1 MNKEAK
7 HSQVLCRA
15 VFAALLS
22 LSSLLYISY
31 NTYADGETVTIT
43 KDGTEQ
49 VDYAYSNTCNMKVT
63 SRYKVDYGDGR
74 TYIATCVDPGNGDP
88 RGTGTVTSKNNED
101 LKKILLVMN
110 NIGPLS
116 SSFISTSDWSRFH
129 VNQKNSQKACPDSAG
144 VIYRTG
150 VNHAF
155 AVGHVMAS
163 YKNSKGCDSLAT
175 GSNALSCSDEWSKV
189 QTFFNNASNA
199 AYLSQYVVKSVPG
212 TSRKQEIAWLE
223 PYTPPTPTVTSTT
236 LSSTS
241 SASPSSVSL
250 SYDGTDTRTV
260 TFTHKVSRTAN
271 SDITSVPYKTC
282 FYQTTTNSTSKPC
295 TPGTSRNMT
304 AGDSGNLSNSIT
316 IARGDSSGFGTGTN
330 ANTFYIAAGETKSVC
345 EYIRFSPTTYN
356 SDGSTNEGVGS
367 SHKCV
372 TVSRE
377 AKPEPVI
384 TYTYEYP
391 TATFLGRV
399 IITPADSSKFDCT
412 GSTNGSTC
420 TAKSGTSG
428 SQTFNISYE
437 LRRTDSDEPSDAQ
450 NCWYSTTKANYDNT
464 TTGGYW
470 IDQVGSRS
478 YSTTFTQLT
487 SGTESRTITAGAAN
501 PSQVCGYLTYDGT
514 THFVKTNTYSDGVYQ
529 SSSISAANP
538 YAYESELGKAAT
550 CINIV
555 NPTIEGEADFSGEVN
570 ISPSTTY
577 TNLSCS
583 GNACYASRDGT
594 YTFNRFYKIT
604 RTDSN
609 SNTLA
614 TKVKY
619 STSSS
624 SYPTSAGTDIPSA
637 IAYNSSPKYATSLA
651 TDTPSVT
658 FNSSNRGGSQNICGY
673 IRYENVV
680 YYKTENGSTTENT
693 GKSGNRG
700 TTTAYK
706 CITVYAPPPDQS
718 QNFTAST
725 SFLSGSG
732 DLDSNLTWNS
742 TKNAYIGKEA
752 TGSYTLKFNHEIS
765 RGSPDNSANIPDA
778 WATNTYALKSGS
790 SSSTTTTAI
799 SGYSGTN
806 AALNSSTHKISSPHT
821 YTLSAGVNSS
831 NTYCERIDY
840 KPWVKYAYG
849 YLNASDRIYGTTTN
863 TSPVCRT
870 VIRPAYSTFE
880 GRIKITSTWNG
891 NQYSTDS
898 GDEGT
903 LTGGGKRKR
912 YGFNIVFEMR
922 RTDTD
927 SMPSSPKSRYKVSYN
942 TGASQPTSASG
953 ASEFTGSDTD
963 WHQVVVANA
972 ETIDVSIGTTTPV
985 NFCAY
990 LTYDTAANYYGSS
1003 TPEGRN
1009 FDGKKKFCVKIT
1021 NPSLSYKSTF
1031 SASSKVTNPGLHER
1045 ADGTWEVINYSYNS
1059 TTNSYSNANLPKSYT
1074 VIFPHTLTRTDT
1086 GTPSFKLG
1094 DSGDNQSST
1103 RYKIQE
1109 SLNDAAYSNVSGGTG
1124 TKKNFTQS
1132 GDNKSQII
1140 SAQHSFSFNRSG
1152 SGGYN
1157 VGSIVKYCQKI
1168 VYDKETTYNT
1178 IDNPNDVNSYS
1189 VNITRS
1195 GYDGASVA
1203 KCITIRNPNW
1213 IEYYSGNIN
1222 FPITVLGSTILKQNF
1237 MDLPE
1242 KTRSD
1247 GKSPL
1252 LTSVMENLTET
1263 NNQLYT
1269 AKTPTVTA
1277 KFEHELHRIVEDFPV
1292 ETSISVTP
1300 GDTIAPYNVP
1310 RLQKPTDSVSPSY
1323 NVKHK
1328 IAGTVKTPNLTG
1340 TTVTLAPEA
1349 AWNSYTKAS
1358 GSTTDSFTK
1367 TSLLA
1372 GQTKQI
1378 CHKILDG
1385 TYNYHINYQKL
1396 WRQETYTDTSENGTA
1411 WHFRTDRISSSPVSD
1426 GSTDNAT
1433 EVCVRINRPYNYKVN
1448 DVTPSESGHN
1458 NGLGYI
1464 DDEFQP
1470 DFNINVV
1477 RDDTN
1482 KEYITDMESAN
1493 TTLSVFEFVVNKN
1506 AASPDAKITNNG
1518 TSNSSTD
1525 SGICTGYYT
1534 FANKKFCRVLESGK
1548 QPVSHVGNAVSGS
1561 PYSYTTSYTP
1571 AKITIPA
1578 TLSDGT
1584 KLEPGD
1590 KYCMSIAIKKESS
1603 SSSNWF
1609 VSKATCVSI
1618 AKKPTMQVWGGSI
1631 LSNGKVKAS
1640 TSSKLS
1646 GSNRSFFGSWTDFA
1660 LISRDDIKGM
1670 ASGAGLAGGK
1680 TNATKICGYS
1690 HLTIS
1695 DATCRTNSNAT
1706 TLGHSTNSR
1715 DPSAFFD
1722 KIKDRLIP
1730 SREILT
1736 GNNLTMYLS
1745 QCLGD
1750 GYYPNCEVYSHFRY
1764 DSNGTRVLYNKTG
1777 ILYIPNN
1784 TRGNNKRPIRL
1795 SDTSVQN
1802 TFSSSPIFYSNNS
1815 IEITANLINDLSNKI
1830 EQIVIISEGDI
1841 LIDQNVS
1848 RIDAWLITEGTVN
1861 TCSINGTAQ
1870 SISDLNTDK
1879 CTTPL
1884 VINGPVYAD
1893 SIVLSRTYGADHNKA
1908 DGSGSL
1914 LDPAERINFTPSTL
1928 LWPYNHES
1936 KDNIPSTVYLKEL
1949 SPRY

>member
-1 MNKEAK
+1 MKKNKLLFVALFIVQILFVVLMPTPTFATKAEINKTDSKKLGNKYVSYFTVTYDGNTYNALCASPTYGTPDDGTSKKDIKDWDLNHASDIKNIVAASGAYNLIGFDWSSYKSYGTSWTMASGAIGYLMNGKYSDK
-7 HSQVLCRA
+7 KGFKLGSSWSQCYG
-15 VFAALLS
+15 FTEGS
-22 LSSLLYISY
+22 CSTSY
-31 NTYADGETVTIT
+31 NDLISAINTQASS
-43 KDGTEQ
+43 
-49 VDYAYSNTCNMKVT
+49 YSSTL
-63 SRYKVDYGDGR
+63 
-74 TYIATCVDPGNGDP
+74 
-88 RGTGTVTSKNNED
+88 NNCSVKY
-101 LKKILLVMN
+101 LPPYYN
-110 NIGPLS
+110 
-116 SSFISTSDWSRFH
+116 SD
-129 VNQKNSQKACPDSAG
+129 NSDARQ
-144 VIYRTG
+144 
-150 VNHAF
+150 
-155 AVGHVMAS
+155 
-163 YKNSKGCDSLAT
+163 
-175 GSNALSCSDEWSKV
+175 AL
-189 QTFFNNASNA
+189 
-199 AYLSQYVVKSVPG
+199 
-212 TSRKQEIAWLE
+212 IWLE
-223 PYTPPTPTVTSTT
+223 CSSDPPTPTVTSTT
-236 LSSTS
+236 LSSISTRS
-241 SASPSSVSL
+241 KASVNFT
-250 SYDGTDTRTV
+250 YDGTDTDTI
-260 TFTHKVSRTAN
+260 TFYHTVSRTAN
-271 SDITSVPYKTC
+271 ADITSVPYKTC
-282 FYQTTTNSTSKPC
+282 NSSGCSPSDSQTLS
-295 TPGTSRNMT
+295 GTS
-304 AGDSGNLSNSIT
+304 SGNLYSHTYT
-316 IARGDSSGFGTGTN
+316 IARGDTSGWNG
-330 ANTFYIAAGETKSVC
+330 NTYYIAPGDSQIIC
-345 EYIRFSPTTYN
+345 EYIRFKPTVYY
-356 SDGSTNEGVGS
+356 SDGTSNETVGGTS
-367 SHKCV
+367 ACA
-372 TVSRE
+372 TVSRDP
-377 AKPEPVI
+377 KPEPVI
-384 TYTYEYP
+384 TYGYEYP
-391 TATFLGRV
+391 TATFAGSV
-399 IITPADSSKFDCT
+399 SIAPTTSSNFTCT
-412 GSTNGSTC
+412 GSSDGSTC
-420 TAKSGTSG
+420 TAKDSVSG
-428 SQTFNISYE
+428 SQSFTITYKM
-437 LRRTDSDEPSDAQ
+437 RRSDSDKDPS
-450 NCWYSTTKANYDNT
+450 
-464 TTGGYW
+464 
-470 IDQVGSRS
+470 GSRRS
-478 YSTTFTQLT
+478 YYATGLTEYNKSSGYSLGSHASLSYNANFTNVTT
-487 SGTESRTITAGAAN
+487 STESKTITAGAA
-501 PSQVCGYLTYDGT
+501 PQTVCGYLTFESGVNFT
-514 THFVKTNTYSDGVYQ
+514 TTITYSDGAE
-529 SSSISAANP
+529 SGRSTSRGTT
-538 YAYESELGKAAT
+538 YAYDKAAA
-550 CINIV
+550 CITVKSPPINEDA
-555 NPTIEGEADFSGEVN
+555 TFEGPIT
-570 ISPSTTY
+570 ISPKTTY
-577 TNLSCS
+577 TYLTKS
-583 GNACYASRDGT
+583 GNT
-594 YTFNRFYKIT
+594 YTSHRLPSGNRYSFTRLIQLK
-604 RTDSN
+604 RTDTN
-609 SNTLA
+609 SNTLD
-614 TKVKY
+614 TSIKYDY
-619 STSSS
+619 STSSPPS
-624 SYPTSAGTDIPSA
+624 TRNSTSNSFA
-637 IAYNSSPKYATSLA
+637 IGGSQTPLA
-651 TDTPSVT
+651 DEPSVT
-658 FNSSNRGGSQNICGY
+658 VSKGGSNQYICGY
-673 IRYENVV
+673 VNYENVV
-680 YYKTENGSTTENT
+680 HYTKTDNTISETGTRGSTTNQKCAT
-693 GKSGNRG
+693 IVSPPSDQTQK
-700 TTTAYK
+700 YK
-706 CITVYAPPPDQS
+706 G
-718 QNFTAST
+718 ST
-725 SFLSGSG
+725 SDTTS
-732 DLDSNLTWNS
+732 DTNLTWNNGKS
-742 TKNAYIGKEA
+742 AYIGKEA
-752 TGSYTLKFNHEIS
+752 TKDYILSFNHEIS
-765 RGSPDNSANIPDA
+765 RDTPNNSTNIPNA
-778 WATNTYALKSGS
+778 NATNTWYLKSGAS
-790 SSSTTTTAI
+790 SS
-799 SGYSGTN
+799 GTMSKIDGTGEPDT
-806 AALNSSTHKISSPHT
+806 ALNSSGKITSSHT
-821 YTLSAGVNSS
+821 KSLSLNSNSS
-831 NTYCERIDY
+831 ETYCEQLNY
-840 KPWVKYAYG
+840 KSSITYAYG
-849 YLNASDRIYGTTTN
+849 YLPGDTYYLNGDRTYGSSAN
-863 TSPVCRT
+863 TSRVCRK

-880 GRIKITSTWNG
+880 GRIKIASTWNS
-891 NQYSTDS
+891 NQYSTDD
-898 GDEGT
+898 GDEET

-942 TGASQPTSASG
+942 TDASQPTDASG
-953 ASEFTGSDTD
+953 AAEFTSSDTN
-963 WHQVVVANA
+963 WHELPIIADA
-972 ETIDVSIGTTTPV
+972 EAIDVSIGTTTPV

-990 LTYDTAANYYGSS
+990 LTYDTTANYYGSS

-1140 SAQHSFSFNRSG
+1140 SAQHSFNFNRSG

-1195 GYDGASVA
+1195 GYDDASVA

-1213 IEYYSGNIN
+1213 TEYYSGNIN
-1222 FPITVLGSTILKQNF
+1222 FPITVIGSTILKQNF
-1237 MDLPE
+1237 MNLPE

-1396 WRQETYTDTSENGTA
+1396 WRQETYTDTSKNGTA

-1482 KEYITDMESAN
+1482 KEYITDMEFAN

-1506 AASPDAKITNNG
+1506 AASPDGKITNNG

-1548 QPVSHVGNAVSGS
+1548 QPTSHVGNAVSSS

-1578 TLSDGT
+1578 TLTDGT

-1646 GSNRSFFGSWTDFA
+1646 GSNRSYFGSWTDSA

-1680 TNATKICGYS
+1680 TSATKICGYS
-1690 HLTIS
+1690 HLTVS

-1715 DPSAFFD
+1715 DLTGYYK
-1722 KIKDRLIP
+1722 KIKDKLVPQSIP
-1730 SREILT
+1730 ADGNYNASGTDYEI
-1736 GNNLTMYLS
+1736 
-1745 QCLGD
+1745 
-1750 GYYPNCEVYSHFRY
+1750 HFSKN
-1764 DSNGTRVLYNKTG
+1764 DITISSNIV
-1777 ILYIPNN
+1777 NN
-1784 TRGNNKRPIRL
+1784 TANAIKQI
-1795 SDTSVQN
+1795 
-1802 TFSSSPIFYSNNS
+1802 IY
-1815 IEITANLINDLSNKI
+1815 ITDKNIY
-1830 EQIVIISEGDI
+1830 
-1841 LIDQNVS
+1841 IDQGVT
-1848 RIDAWLITEGTVN
+1848 RIDAWLIAKGTIN
-1861 TCSINGTAQ
+1861 TCSIGGTPQ
-1870 SISDLNTDK
+1870 SPYGSGSARLNSDK
-1879 CTTPL
+1879 CTNQL
-1884 VINGPVYAD
+1884 IINGPVHA
-1893 SIVLSRTYGADHNKA
+1893 SNLILSRTYGADASKT
-1908 DGSGSL
+1908 DGNGSL
-1914 LDPAERINFTPSTL
+1914 IDPAERINYTPSTFI
-1928 LWPYNHES
+1928 WSYNEAL
-1936 KDNIPSTVYLKEL
+1936 KDSSPRTVYLKEL